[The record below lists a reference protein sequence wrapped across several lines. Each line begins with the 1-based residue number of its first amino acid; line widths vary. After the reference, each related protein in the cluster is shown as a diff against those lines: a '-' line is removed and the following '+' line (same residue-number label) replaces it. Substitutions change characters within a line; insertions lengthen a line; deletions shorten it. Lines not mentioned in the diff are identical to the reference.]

1 MNSTELSRSHVASLE
16 AARNL
21 TRVRRNSAPD
31 PDMEL
36 RLITAGQVADLT
48 HIVAA
53 ASGGANNYEPMNPFD
68 LNPDQAP
75 PAVEAGRLQ
84 TRLYALKAKLATASS
99 GNSKTIPK

>member
-21 TRVRRNSAPD
+21 MSVRRNSVPD
-31 PDMEL
+31 PEMEL

-48 HIVAA
+48 MMA
-53 ASGGANNYEPMNPFD
+53 ASSDGVNNYEPMNPFD

-75 PAVEAGRLQ
+75 QAAEAGRLQ
-84 TRLYALKAKLATASS
+84 TRLYALKAKLAATSS
-99 GNSKTIPK
+99 RNSKVIPK